1 MLETEITITLNDI
14 HVGVW
19 EGDDE
24 TPAIFFSF
32 SKEQWDIDTLEW
44 LDEDG
49 DLIGYSESHL
59 MHSHCGNELSADD
72 IATIRSQLQE
82 FLSAR

>member
-1 MLETEITITLNDI
+1 MTETIDRSAIKDI

-32 SKEQWDIDTLEW
+32 STGAGFVDTLEW
-44 LDEDG
+44 LDASG
-49 DLIGYSESHL
+49 NLIDYPDSHL

-72 IATIRSQLQE
+72 VAMIRNRLQKY
-82 FLSAR
+82 LPAR